1 MSEQDINGRI
11 LDRICNL
18 LNSAREMPLDA
29 DLKADTE
36 LAALGLDS
44 LRLIE
49 IVYELETE
57 YNVDADEAALAQLRT
72 VDDLVQMVCQKCQ
85 DSHHVRE

>member
-1 MSEQDINGRI
+1 MSEQDTNDRI

-18 LNSAREMPLDA
+18 LNSAREMPLVT

-57 YNVDADEAALAQLRT
+57 YNVDADEGALVQLRT
-72 VDDLVQMVCQKCQ
+72 VDDLVQMVCQKCP
-85 DSHHVRE
+85 DSQHVRK